1 MKQRTAQQHQ
11 NWLVATADVIV
22 EELKLRSE
30 GTSLRL
36 RYPRGSRATNTD
48 GWSVV
53 IGDLGK
59 NQPYL
64 EIWFD
69 KFSGY
74 EERKLY
80 ACFRS
85 KNNKHIAHIIKQ
97 VSKNMWP
104 VRKVSTDDTV
114 VTKKKKEE
122 IVILAERIG
131 RHEFNAPIL
140 EEYEGGDTFFGLFDP
155 TRDTAD
161 QINQNFCNRAVA
173 FFEDVARSL
182 PTAKDSDD
190 QHEVYPRNENRQQVR
205 SHLQRERNRLLANDR
220 KVMDDYTCQVCGLRF
235 EKVYGKELGRDFAE
249 AHHLVPLHKLKGVV
263 KTSLDDLTTVC
274 ANCHRMLHRM
284 DGKRDDIT
292 KLRAIVKRNRRA
304 K

>member
-1 MKQRTAQQHQ
+1 MKKRTARQYQ
-11 NWLVATADVIV
+11 NWLQDTAEVII
-22 EELKLRSE
+22 ERLKLRGE

-36 RYPRGSRATNTD
+36 RVSTGGHTTNTD
-48 GWSVV
+48 GWTVK

-59 NQPYL
+59 GQPEL
-64 EIWFD
+64 QIWYD
-69 KFSGY
+69 RFSGY

-80 ACFRS
+80 ACFFS
-85 KNNKHIAHIIKQ
+85 KNRRMIKNLIKHT
-97 VSKNMWP
+97 SKDMYP
-104 VRKVSTDDTV
+104 VRNVSNRDIVETEI
-114 VTKKKKEE
+114 KKKDSFM
-122 IVILAERIG
+122 VLQERIG

-140 EEYEGGDTFFGLFDP
+140 EEYESGDTFFGIFDP
-155 TRDTAD
+155 TRDTAEE
-161 QINQNFCNRAVA
+161 INQYFCSRAVA

-182 PTAKDSDD
+182 PTAKVSDD

-220 KVMDDYTCQVCGLRF
+220 KVMDDYTCQVCGMRF

-263 KTSLDDLTTVC
+263 KTSLDDLRTVC

-284 DGKRDDIT
+284 DGKREDIT
-292 KLRAIVKRNRRA
+292 KLRAIVKRNH
-304 K
+304 KK